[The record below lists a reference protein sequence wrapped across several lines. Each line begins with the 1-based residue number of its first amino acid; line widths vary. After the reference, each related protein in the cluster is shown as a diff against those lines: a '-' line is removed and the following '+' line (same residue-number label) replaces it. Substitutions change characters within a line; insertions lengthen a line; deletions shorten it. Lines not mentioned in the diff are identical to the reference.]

1 MSTQFKNIRTQSSA
15 IRAWGDDR
23 GFVVVELQISRSNEK
38 KEESMTGSF
47 ESSVHISDAY
57 SFREGEWLAEF
68 GTIKSM
74 TGLSNKQIPEILER
88 LKKLGKLGATKAES
102 QWENICMLNG
112 KLIFTEDLKNEKPK
126 MMVVEG
132 KPFADAVKKL
142 DKIVLPTDEEYKPM
156 EMPVSRMPVTNEI
169 PQEYTE
175 PEPETDEELDEW
187 LDEVINVISEITN
200 ATPEQ
205 LQKLGKS
212 LNLIG
217 KELEDSGLD
226 EEVDSLVE
234 TIESDEE
241 DEMIEQCI
249 EEIKK
254 GNKPLINF
262 FADLSSGT
270 TLGVSKLDM
279 KEVEKKQDEIFQKSV
294 ETIETPVKPDE
305 SPIANQII
313 QEATEKIAQ
322 TCPKNEQERHNDA
335 IIDMVQ
341 KMQLM
346 STEDIEK
353 LWDMW
358 TRRQERLA
366 NQCKPQII
374 PKKSEPT
381 PELSDNDWKEIDD
394 SWEKD
399 EKKYWK
405 EMKELKKEL
414 EEMKEIEEKLEYTP
428 PTKTWGP
435 NDMSYSKSKEK
446 MSEQEIAKGCKRQED
461 FLDRILDEIVFC
473 EPMSPED
480 LKKKWE
486 NAWAEINKEWGR
498 RAMKRRHKEQEE
510 SSRRDLFHGLSGKT
524 SPWPMMNPR
533 DPELWEPEF

>member
-1 MSTQFKNIRTQSSA
+1 MSTQFKNIRTQTSA

-23 GFVVVELQISRSNEK
+23 GFVVVELQISRGNEK
-38 KEESMTGSF
+38 KEESMTGSY
-47 ESSVHISDAY
+47 ESSVRISDAY
-57 SFREGEWLAEF
+57 SLREGEWLAEF

-74 TGLSNKQIPEILER
+74 TGLSNKQIPEILQR
-88 LKKLGKLGATKAES
+88 LQKLGKLGTTKAES
-102 QWENICMLNG
+102 QWENICILNG
-112 KLIFTEDLKNEKPK
+112 KLFFTEDLKNEKPK

-142 DKIVLPTDEEYKPM
+142 EKIDLPQDTVEDSQEKPEED
-156 EMPVSRMPVTNEI
+156 
-169 PQEYTE
+169 Q
-175 PEPETDEELDEW
+175 ELDEW
-187 LDEVINVISEITN
+187 LDEIIGIISEIAD

-205 LQKLGKS
+205 LQKLGQS

-226 EEVDSLVE
+226 EEIDSLVE
-234 TIESDEE
+234 NIESDEE
-241 DEMIEQCI
+241 DGMIEQCI
-249 EEIKK
+249 QEIKK

-270 TLGVSKLDM
+270 TPGVSKLDM
-279 KEVEKKQDEIFQKSV
+279 KEVEKKQDEFFKKQV
-294 ETIETPVKPDE
+294 EVIETPVKSNE
-305 SPIANQII
+305 SPIANQIM
-313 QEATEKIAQ
+313 QEAAEKISK
-322 TCPKNEQERHNDA
+322 TCLVNEEQRHTNA
-335 IIDMVQ
+335 IGDMVQ

-346 STEDIEK
+346 STEEIEE

-358 TRRQERLA
+358 TGMQK
-366 NQCKPQII
+366 KPAEQPKPKLI
-374 PKKSEPT
+374 PKKSKPEPA
-381 PELSDNDWKEIDD
+381 LSDNDWEEIND

-414 EEMKEIEEKLEYTP
+414 EEMKEIEAKLEYTP
-428 PTKTWGP
+428 P
-435 NDMSYSKSKEK
+435 SKSWSPKVNGPLHGGPE
-446 MSEQEIAKGCKRQED
+446 MTTQEIAKGRKRQED

-486 NAWAEINKEWGR
+486 NAWKDINKEWQR

-510 SSRRDLFHGLSGKT
+510 RSRRDLFQGLSGKT
-524 SPWPMMNPR
+524 PPWPMMNPR
-533 DPELWEPEF
+533 DPEFWEPEF

>member
-15 IRAWGDDR
+15 IRAWGDDK
-23 GFVVVELQISRSNEK
+23 GFVVIELQISRGNEK

-74 TGLSNKQIPEILER
+74 TGLSNKQIPDILQR
-88 LKKLGKLGATKAES
+88 LKELGKLGVTKAES
-102 QWENICMLNG
+102 QWERICMLNG

-126 MMVVEG
+126 MMVVED

-142 DKIVLPTDEEYKPM
+142 EKIDLPQDTVENSQEKPEED
-156 EMPVSRMPVTNEI
+156 
-169 PQEYTE
+169 Q
-175 PEPETDEELDEW
+175 ELDEW
-187 LDEVINVISEITN
+187 LDDIIGIISEIAE

-205 LQKLGKS
+205 LQKLGQS
-212 LNLIG
+212 LNIIG

-270 TLGVSKLDM
+270 TPGVAKLDM
-279 KEVEKKQDEIFQKSV
+279 KEVEKKQDEFFKKQV
-294 ETIETPVKPDE
+294 EVIETPVKPDE
-305 SPIANQII
+305 SPIATQVA
-313 QEATEKIAQ
+313 QGAAEKVSR
-322 TCPKNEQERHNDA
+322 TCQVNEQQRHSDA
-335 IIDMVQ
+335 IVDMVQ

-346 STEDIEK
+346 STEEIEE

-358 TRRQERLA
+358 TGMQK
-366 NQCKPQII
+366 KPAEQPKPKLI
-374 PKKSEPT
+374 PKKSKPEPT
-381 PELSDNDWKEIDD
+381 LSDNDWKDIDE
-394 SWEKD
+394 SWEED

-405 EMKELKKEL
+405 EIKELKEDL
-414 EEMKEIEEKLEYTP
+414 EEMKEVEEKLEYTP
-428 PTKTWGP
+428 PSKTWGP
-435 NDMSYSKSKEK
+435 NDMSYSKSEEK
-446 MSEQEIAKGCKRQED
+446 MTTQEIAKGRKRQEA
-461 FLDRILDEIVFC
+461 FLDRILDEIIFC

-486 NAWAEINKEWGR
+486 KAWESINREWQR
-498 RAMKRRHKEQEE
+498 HAMNRRHKEQEE
-510 SSRRDLFHGLSGKT
+510 RSKWDLVHGLSGKT
-524 SPWPMMNPR
+524 PPWPK
-533 DPELWEPEF
+533 F

>member
-23 GFVVVELQISRSNEK
+23 GFVVVELQISRGNEK
-38 KEESMTGSF
+38 KEKSMTGSF
-47 ESSVHISDAY
+47 ESNVYISDAY
-57 SFREGEWLAEF
+57 SLREGDWLAEF

-74 TGLSNKQIPEILER
+74 TGLSNKQIPEILKR
-88 LKKLGKLGATKAES
+88 LKELGKLGATKAES

-112 KLIFTEDLKNEKPK
+112 KVIWTDDLKNEKPK

-132 KPFADAVKKL
+132 KPFADAVRRLEKIDLPGVTFVEDKK
-142 DKIVLPTDEEYKPM
+142 VPEVYEAEKP
-156 EMPVSRMPVTNEI
+156 EKEI
-169 PQEYTE
+169 KPKENQ
-175 PEPETDEELDEW
+175 ELDEW
-187 LDEVINVISEITN
+187 LDGIIGIISEIAE

-205 LQKLGKS
+205 LQKLGQS

-234 TIESDEE
+234 TIEADEE
-241 DEMIEQCI
+241 DEMIEECI
-249 EEIKK
+249 QEIKK

-262 FADLSSGT
+262 FAHLTGKA
-270 TLGVSKLDM
+270 VS
-279 KEVEKKQDEIFQKSV
+279 EPEPEKV
-294 ETIETPVKPDE
+294 IETPVKPNE

-313 QEATEKIAQ
+313 QEATEKISK
-322 TCPKNEQERHNDA
+322 TCPVNEQQRHTDA
-335 IIDMVQ
+335 IVDMVQ

-358 TRRQERLA
+358 TLRQERLT
-366 NQCKPQII
+366 NQNKPKLI
-374 PKKSEPT
+374 PKKPKPEPA
-381 PELSDNDWKEIDD
+381 LSDNDWEEIDD

-399 EKKYWK
+399 EKKYWE
-405 EMKELKKEL
+405 EMKGLKKEL
-414 EEMKEIEEKLEYTP
+414 EEMKELEEKLEHTP
-428 PTKTWGP
+428 PSKSWGP
-435 NDMSYSKSKEK
+435 NRDAVSPGKQEMTN
-446 MSEQEIAKGCKRQED
+446 QEIAKGRKRQED

-473 EPMSPED
+473 EPMSPEE
-480 LKKKWE
+480 LQKKWE
-486 NAWAEINKEWGR
+486 NAWKDINKEWGR

-524 SPWPMMNPR
+524 TPWPMVNPR
-533 DPELWEPEF
+533 DPEFWEPEF